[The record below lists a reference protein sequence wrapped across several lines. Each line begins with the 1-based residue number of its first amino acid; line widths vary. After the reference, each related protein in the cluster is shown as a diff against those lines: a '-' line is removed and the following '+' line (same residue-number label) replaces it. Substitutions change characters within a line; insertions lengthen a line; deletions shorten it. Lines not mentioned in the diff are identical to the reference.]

1 MVLSIFDLFK
11 QIEKNDSKEVLGTP
25 EFIIAGLGNPGS
37 QYEHTRHNI
46 GWLAID
52 KILEKYGPG
61 KQKIKFKSYV
71 WTVKIGEKTCLIM
84 KPTTYMNK
92 SGEAIVE
99 AMNFYKIPINNV
111 TVICDDV
118 SLDVARLRIRKK
130 GSDGGHNGLKN
141 IIYLSGSDEFPRI
154 KIGVGKKP
162 HPDFDLKDWVLGRF
176 SKEDF
181 EKLEVS
187 LSDCAEAVKLI
198 ADGQTD
204 KAMNIYNAKKD
215 G

>member
-1 MVLSIFDLFK
+1 
-11 QIEKNDSKEVLGTP
+11 
-25 EFIIAGLGNPGS
+25 
-37 QYEHTRHNI
+37 
-46 GWLAID
+46 
-52 KILEKYGPG
+52 
-61 KQKIKFKSYV
+61 
-71 WTVKIGEKTCLIM
+71 M

-99 AMNFYKIPINNV
+99 AMNFYKIPIEN
-111 TVICDDV
+111 TIIICDDI

-141 IIYLSGSDEFPRI
+141 IIYLSGSDAFLRI

-176 SKEDF
+176 TKDEV
-181 EKLEVS
+181 EKLKISLTDCCDAIKLMVS
-187 LSDCAEAVKLI
+187 
-198 ADGQTD
+198 GQID

-215 G
+215 S

>member
-1 MVLSIFDLFK
+1 MALSIFDLFK
-11 QIEKNDSKEVLGTP
+11 QIEKGNTNEALGTP
-25 EFIIAGLGNPGS
+25 QFIIAGLGNPGS
-37 QYEHTRHNI
+37 EYENTRHNI

-52 KILEKYGPG
+52 KLLESCGG
-61 KQKIKFKSYV
+61 AKQKIKFKSYV
-71 WTVKIGEKTCLIM
+71 WTVKVGDKTCLLM

-99 AMNFYKIPINNV
+99 AMNFYKIPIEN
-111 TVICDDV
+111 TIIICDDI

-141 IIYLSGSDEFPRI
+141 IIYLSGSDAFLRI

-176 SKEDF
+176 TKDEV
-181 EKLEVS
+181 EKLKISLTDCCDAIKLMVS
-187 LSDCAEAVKLI
+187 
-198 ADGQTD
+198 GQID

-215 G
+215 S